1 MGPREA
7 RHQPSAA
14 ADASQRDATY
24 VAIRNG
30 ILDGTYGPN
39 QRLTEADLS
48 AELGVSRQ
56 TVGIALMRL
65 QQEGMVVTRPNRGA
79 SVRSVSVA
87 EALRVLRIREA
98 LEGVAAALAAEQIT
112 DQELADMHAVVAD
125 MKPTM
130 DPESLVH
137 YSQQSA
143 RLHELLIKAA
153 RDETLEGMLLSL
165 SYALLRYQALTMLV
179 PGRLD
184 ESLREHRGLLDA
196 LLSRDAQTAEHVA
209 RQHVARVRH
218 VLERNAQLLG

>member
-1 MGPREA
+1 MT
-7 RHQPSAA
+7 

-24 VAIRNG
+24 VAIRHG
-30 ILDGTYGPN
+30 ILNGTYGPN

-65 QQEGMVVTRPNRGA
+65 QREGMVVTKPNRGA
-79 SVRSVSVA
+79 SVRSVSVG

-112 DQELADMHAVVAD
+112 DEELAQISEVVSE
-125 MKPTM
+125 MNPTM
-130 DPESLVH
+130 DPQSLVR

-143 RLHELLIKAA
+143 RMHELMLKAA
-153 RDETLEGMLLSL
+153 RDETLEGMLVSL

-184 ESLREHRGLLDA
+184 ESLREHRGMLKA
-196 LLSRDAQTAEHVA
+196 LQSRNARKAELIA
-209 RQHVARVRH
+209 RQHVARIRD